1 MEPTF
6 TITKTEISFLKLIAA
21 GYNALE
27 AGEKLGAA
35 PNTGRT
41 HADHI
46 RAKLNVQTIEGA
58 ATLAMQFGYFSVYDV
73 EVRLKNPSK
82 LPMWPLPYNNK

>member
-1 MEPTF
+1 MQPTY

-27 AGEKLGAA
+27 AAEHLSEA

-46 RAKLNVQTIEGA
+46 RAKMNVQTIGGA
-58 ATLAMQFGYFSVYDV
+58 ATLAMQFGYFSLYEV
-73 EVRLKNPSK
+73 EVRLRNPSK
-82 LPMWPLPYNNK
+82 RPMCNYPKHRN